1 MKGKRKKMRRAIRE
15 AMGDR
20 RPWLEVVE
28 GLQAKGIPLNLIL
41 SEANAYGIEQSS
53 PTASDFPRGRHVA
66 SQTGRPRTSAPES
79 TGSPTGRGG
88 VGDSLY
94 EPNEKLSHTAPTTT
108 P

>member
-94 EPNEKLSHTAPTTT
+94 EPNS
-108 P
+108 